1 MALDQRVREILVRS
15 NELDPVVLEHRGVDA
30 VGAHGLT
37 LEDEIGDPADQ
48 ILDGQACVESQLECA
63 HGISVH
69 RRHHEFVK
77 YGKKVSEPTQK
88 VLG

>member
-48 ILDGQACVESQLECA
+48 ILDAQACVESQLECA

-69 RRHHEFVK
+69 HRHQEFVK
-77 YGKKVSEPTQK
+77 HAKKVSEPTQK